1 MQQGELTWEAQ
12 YDAANI
18 VFQTIQLGNFTRFLL
33 FTVTFRESDMISA
46 LRFQPTQGNKTYIK
60 LNL

>member
-1 MQQGELTWEAQ
+1 MRLLT
-12 YDAANI
+12 

-33 FTVTFRESDMISA
+33 FTVMFKESDMTSA
-46 LRFQPTQGNKTYIK
+46 LRFQPTRRNKTYIK